1 MAAQLDVGQG
11 VHARSPLARQQSV
24 STHPRDVMYS
34 RASPRPVSTDE
45 LGRCGADHGAGE
57 RCVGAV
63 LTSRQSPRGTLR
75 GGARRRRAITLPRE
89 PFHSAFVLTNVVPI
103 KSDMALAGRAAAAQ
117 QLSSTKPRVAPRA
130 DPRALLKCPA
140 TRGFVV
146 GAMAGIPGWHA
157 SGQKIEVAVSQ
168 ASRGGDSGWLGSV
181 DRERHPAGVGG
192 QLTAEDAS
200 EHLG

>member
-1 MAAQLDVGQG
+1 MTV
-11 VHARSPLARQQSV
+11 
-24 STHPRDVMYS
+24 
-34 RASPRPVSTDE
+34 
-45 LGRCGADHGAGE
+45 
-57 RCVGAV
+57 
-63 LTSRQSPRGTLR
+63 
-75 GGARRRRAITLPRE
+75 
-89 PFHSAFVLTNVVPI
+89 
-103 KSDMALAGRAAAAQ
+103 AGRRAAAQ

-157 SGQKIEVAVSQ
+157 SGQKIEGAVCQ
-168 ASRGGDSGWLGSV
+168 GARGGGPGGVGSV